1 MLTSNFTDSS
11 SHAVE
16 LTANSSRTT
25 LRSQKT
31 EAVTRAKFSET
42 EEDTVYNLII
52 ADMWVG
58 RHLVSSIHLTYGKG
72 GNVVC

>member
-1 MLTSNFTDSS
+1 MFTSNFTDSS

-52 ADMWVG
+52 ADM
-58 RHLVSSIHLTYGKG
+58 
-72 GNVVC
+72 